1 MGKKGVPFFAIFLM
15 AVMLLSCGSANP
27 PGKETTGSDTGYVS
41 GDGSDS
47 GTLAESET
55 GADTGV
61 ETGETV
67 FLPLASGGKT
77 GYRIISA
84 VTSVDGN
91 YTVRTFAE
99 RFRERTG
106 AVLPVYHVSETD
118 GLEETETEILIGN
131 VSSRQESAEIYRELP
146 YSAYRI
152 SIVGKKICVSF
163 YSDYYLEKEL
173 NLLSEA
179 IVKTDGGDYGIST
192 DYSLFRDVCS
202 VSASVPAFET
212 ENGSMLG
219 ANEGGNGNYEV
230 TFTDVATGDWEAYCQ
245 KLQAAGFTPYQET
258 ELSGN
263 RFGTYLSG
271 KTQIN
276 VSFYPTKRLFKLVFG
291 ETGDLPALV
300 ANGGEAVCTPLIFQ
314 PGRKGADLSSPNGA
328 PGMSYVLQLPDGRF
342 ILVDGGPG
350 NAEDE
355 AALLAWLQEQM
366 PAGSEKPVIAA
377 WFITHAHGDH
387 IQLAINF
394 ITRYHDDVEIEAI
407 AYNFP
412 DFQTVTITNENAT
425 GMGSL
430 ASSFRKLVRLY
441 YPQAKTWVLHTGQR
455 FFVGDAEIEV
465 LYTQEDYA
473 PAAFPWGNH
482 TSCAFRVRLGGKSIL
497 FLGDCEKTLCQF
509 MADVYGE
516 ELKSD
521 MLQLSHHGYNG
532 ACLDL
537 YRYIDPAVCFWASDE
552 YRFLNDPRCLG
563 TASGY
568 DFNAWIR
575 NDSIRKR
582 EHYHSSTDT
591 TIPLG

>member
-1 MGKKGVPFFAIFLM
+1 MVKRGVPFFAIFLM
-15 AVMLLSCGSANP
+15 AVMLLSCGSWNP

-47 GTLAESET
+47 GTLAESDM
-55 GADTGV
+55 GADTG
-61 ETGETV
+61 ETG

-84 VTSVDGN
+84 ITSVDGN
-91 YTVRTFAE
+91 YAVRNFAE
-99 RFRERTG
+99 RFREKTG
-106 AVLPVYHVSETD
+106 AVLPIYLDSDAD
-118 GLEETETEILIGN
+118 GLEKIETEILIGN
-131 VSSRQESAEIYRELP
+131 VSSRQESAEIYRGLP

-152 SIVGKKICVSF
+152 SIVGKKLCVSM
-163 YSDYYLEKEL
+163 YSDYYLEKGL
-173 NLLSEA
+173 NLLLESMERS
-179 IVKTDGGDYGIST
+179 KDGDWGLPAE
-192 DYSLFRDVCS
+192 YSLFRDGCS

-212 ENGSMLG
+212 ESGRLLG
-219 ANEGGNGNYEV
+219 ANEGGNENYEV
-230 TFTDVATGDWEAYCQ
+230 TFTGVATGDWEAYCL
-245 KLQAAGFTPYQET
+245 KLQATGFTPYQET

-263 RFGTYLSG
+263 HFGTYLSG

-276 VSFYPTKRLFKLVFG
+276 ISFYPTKRLFKLVYG
-291 ETGDLPALV
+291 ETGDLPVLEAD
-300 ANGGEAVCTPLIFQ
+300 GGEAVCTPLIFQ

-328 PGMSYVLQLPDGRF
+328 PGMSYGLRLPDGRF
-342 ILVDGGPG
+342 IMVDGGPG

-355 AALLAWLQEQM
+355 AALLAWLREQM

-394 ITRYHDDVEIEAI
+394 ITKYHDDVEIEAV

-412 DFQTVTITNENAT
+412 DFGTVTITNENAT
-425 GMGSL
+425 GMGNL
-430 ASSFRKLVRLY
+430 ASSFRKLIGLY
-441 YPQAKTWVLHTGQR
+441 YPKAKTWVLHTGQR
-455 FFVGDAEIEV
+455 FFIGDAEIEV
-465 LYTQEDYA
+465 LYTQEDFA
-473 PAAFPWGNH
+473 PEAFPWGNH

-497 FLGDCEKTLCQF
+497 FLGDCEKSLCQF

-575 NDSIRKR
+575 NDSIRVR
-582 EHYHSSTDT
+582 EHYHSSSDT
-591 TIPLG
+591 TIFLD